1 MTLGNWEETYTSG
14 NSGVLGLR
22 MNQIYRHIKEGN
34 PFVAFGL
41 FVVLAVLGSYSEL
54 LLKSSLYGNNVALG
68 PHTVSMFIPVPLSL
82 MLFSYFFIARRITMV
97 TSLTTVVLFII
108 LTLPFMDVWFS
119 TITHLGDD
127 PARYSLYAWNMVNN
141 GTLWGGDELWYGP
154 KYGSFLVDQFG
165 IRYYLALT
173 IKLLGGE
180 FRITQLLG
188 MLIYLL
194 VFIATMSLIQSKLS
208 RGMSNMALVF
218 GLLSAPYAVKNILFG
233 LSEWLTVCCFALAF
247 VSFIHDKRLLA
258 AFLLGLTVVL
268 RSNLV
273 VFSPLC
279 LIFLFPRSNWKIY
292 PAFLIAFL
300 LPFVHNL
307 YYGQT
312 FQLLPS
318 NYGGIL
324 ILEEAL
330 LLAPAQAFLHKLIH
344 LVGVCLSIKFSS
356 NLFGLLFV
364 PFGSGLLI
372 LCLLS
377 EIHRQKQLGLLILI
391 IGSLVGPTIFFGSAY
406 FPRFEFVNWMLG
418 LIAVCWFKVSH
429 EFPYRPSLFS
439 SNVMIKR

>member
-1 MTLGNWEETYTSG
+1 
-14 NSGVLGLR
+14 

-41 FVVLAVLGSYSEL
+41 FVVLVVLGSFSEL

-68 PHTVSMFIPVPLSL
+68 PHTSSMFIPLPFS
-82 MLFSYFFIARRITMV
+82 MFLFSYFSLARRITMV
-97 TSLTTVVLFII
+97 TSFATVALFII

-208 RGMSNMALVF
+208 RGMSNMALMF

-247 VSFIHDKRLLA
+247 VSFIHGKRLLA
-258 AFLLGLTVVL
+258 AFLLGFTVVL

-279 LIFLFPRSNWKIY
+279 LIFLFPRNNWKIY

-300 LPFVHNL
+300 LPLMHNL

-324 ILEEAL
+324 IVEEA
-330 LLAPAQAFLHKLIH
+330 PVQAFLHKLIH

-364 PFGSGLLI
+364 PFGLGLLI
-372 LCLLS
+372 LCFLS
-377 EIHRQKQLGLLILI
+377 EIHRPKQLGLLILI
-391 IGSLVGPTIFFGSAY
+391 FGSLVGPTVLFGSAY
-406 FPRFEFVNWMLG
+406 FPRFEFVSWIQG
-418 LIAVCWFKVSH
+418 LLAVCWFKVSN
-429 EFPYRPSLFS
+429 EFPYKASLLS
-439 SNVMIKR
+439 SNVKINR